1 MNGLKDAQY
10 KWYYKVY
17 ALLNTPASM
26 APLANHTTFIQ
37 TYFENCVNYLF
48 VWLISPGDEQ
58 GIHQQIHYS
67 ELCLKNLC
75 IWLGDHYLS
84 VASIGS
90 SDVMEWQTKYNSWV
104 IQCRMVVEGDKVS
117 NINASH
123 ASYLSYMFS

>member
-1 MNGLKDAQY
+1 MKGPKDAHY
-10 KWYYKVY
+10 EWYYEAY
-17 ALLNTPASM
+17 APSDTPASM
-26 APLANHTTFIQ
+26 APQADHTTFIQ

-48 VWLISPGDEQ
+48 GWLISPGDEQ

-75 IWLGDHYLS
+75 IWLGDHHLS
-84 VASIGS
+84 VASIDS

-104 IQCRMVVEGDKVS
+104 IHCMVVEGDKVS

-123 ASYLSYMFS
+123 TSYLFYMFG